1 LLKIGSLLR
10 RLRESRGWSQLE
22 AAAKSGLSQVH
33 ICQLEHDKNFPKLE
47 TLKKLADAFGVTCE
61 LIVWYSVRPDG
72 DATLYDETNRAE
84 TKGALISYARL
95 RGYVREHILKIP
107 RVGDEL

>member
-1 LLKIGSLLR
+1 MLKIGSLLR
-10 RLRESRGWSQLE
+10 RLRESRGWSQIE
-22 AAAKSGLSQVH
+22 MAAKSGLSQVH
-33 ICQLEHDKNFPKLE
+33 ICQLERDKNFPKLE
-47 TLKKLADAFGVTCE
+47 TLKKLATALGVTGE
-61 LIVWYSVRPDG
+61 LIVWYSTRPDG
-72 DATLYDETNRAE
+72 DETLYDQAIREE